1 MNIESNRFKSLLTIQ
16 IKIFVEIKLRLR
28 NSLKLQS
35 ISNLEHQLNIYTSLY
50 KYIYMYIDPLV
61 WRFSSLGSLSICEN
75 VKFVFLNDFKGK
87 GWSAREK
94 LFVSSSSS
102 IVKVHRLRRRRLRCR
117 LFKIFSSSSKNKI
130 DYSSGT
136 R

>member
-1 MNIESNRFKSLLTIQ
+1 MCL
-16 IKIFVEIKLRLR
+16 
-28 NSLKLQS
+28 
-35 ISNLEHQLNIYTSLY
+35 
-50 KYIYMYIDPLV
+50 YIYIERLV
-61 WRFSSLGSLSICEN
+61 SRFSSLGSLSICEN

-102 IVKVHRLRRRRLRCR
+102 IVKVRRCRRRLRCR